1 MDISSFITWFVEL
14 FMSLFRSFFGT
25 LRGIQFLGT
34 NLMDFMLSVFIMSA
48 VFPLLVSVA
57 RNGAG
62 TVGKVV
68 RDSERADSKKKG
80 GKSHGN

>member
-14 FMSLFRSFFGT
+14 FITLFQSFFAT
-25 LRGIQFLGT
+25 LRSIQFLGT
-34 NLMDFMLSVFIMSA
+34 NFMDFCLSVFIMSA

-62 TVGKVV
+62 RVGKVV
-68 RDSERADSKKKG
+68 HDSERANLKR
-80 GKSHGN
+80 GKSDDGD